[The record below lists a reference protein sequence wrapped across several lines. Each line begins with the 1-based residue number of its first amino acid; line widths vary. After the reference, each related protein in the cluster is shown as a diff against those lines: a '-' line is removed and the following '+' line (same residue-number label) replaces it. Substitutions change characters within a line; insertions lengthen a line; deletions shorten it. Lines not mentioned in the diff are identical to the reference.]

1 MGRSRIFWFQSW
13 DKLHSRRTTLPSKD
27 YITLTGLKIKCIIGI
42 FAWERKRK
50 QDVVIDLKFICNIRK
65 ASRRDNIQ
73 DTIDY
78 KKIAKTTIQYVES
91 SRFQLVET
99 LAEKLAALLL
109 RQFHLRDLS
118 LSVYKPGA
126 IRGSQTVGVNIQRAN
141 HPPGNQWV
149 VFSLGSNID
158 PASHLAYALN
168 EIDQKY
174 GLVKVSHVYET
185 SPVNLKK
192 QPVFWNMAAAVET
205 NDPPLK
211 IKNWLKNLEKGG
223 GRVRQGN
230 PNGPRTLDVDL
241 ILWNE
246 ALITN
251 QNFSIPHPDI
261 AQKAFVLFPL
271 TEIFPGLK
279 HPKLNLSY
287 LEMAAQFDDSK
298 QKIKMLPTE
307 SLPAFPL
314 NDWVG

>member
-1 MGRSRIFWFQSW
+1 
-13 DKLHSRRTTLPSKD
+13 LPSKD

-42 FAWERKRK
+42 FDWERKRK

-65 ASRRDNIQ
+65 ASRHDNIR
-73 DTIDY
+73 DTINY
-78 KKIAKTTIQYVES
+78 KNIAKTTIQFVES

-99 LAEKLAALLL
+99 LAERLAALLL
-109 RQFHLRDLS
+109 KQFHLRDLS

-126 IRGSQTVGVNIQRAN
+126 IRGSQTVGVSIQRAHGPSEN
-141 HPPGNQWV
+141 HWV

-158 PASHLAYALN
+158 PASHLAYALDK
-168 EIDQKY
+168 IDRKY

-192 QPVFWNMAAAVET
+192 QPVFWNMVVAVET

-211 IKNWLKNLEKGG
+211 IKNWLKNLEKEG

-246 ALITN
+246 ASLADR
-251 QNFSIPHPDI
+251 NFSIPHPDI

-271 TEIFPGLK
+271 TEIFPSLK
-279 HPKLNLSY
+279 HPKLGLSY
-287 LEMAAQFDDSK
+287 LEMAAQFDDTR
-298 QKIKMLPTE
+298 QKIKMLPPE
-307 SLPAFPL
+307 SLPSFPL
-314 NDWVG
+314 ADWVG

>member
-1 MGRSRIFWFQSW
+1 MIS
-13 DKLHSRRTTLPSKD
+13 KLKQLNSRRTNLPSKD

-42 FAWERKRK
+42 FDWERRRK
-50 QDVVIDLKFICNIRK
+50 QDVVIDLKFSCNIRK
-65 ASRRDNIQ
+65 ASRNDKIK

-78 KKIAKTTIQYVES
+78 KKIAKTTIQYVEN

-99 LAEKLAALLL
+99 LAERLAALLL
-109 RQFHLRDLS
+109 KRFHLRDLS
-118 LSVYKPGA
+118 LSVHKPGA
-126 IRGSQTVGVNIQRAN
+126 IRGSQTVGVSIQR
-141 HPPGNQWV
+141 HTRPPEGGWV

-192 QPVFWNMAAAVET
+192 QPAFWNMVAAVET
-205 NDPPLK
+205 SDPPIQ
-211 IKNWLKNLEKGG
+211 IKKWLTGLEKKG
-223 GRVRQGN
+223 GRVRKGN

-246 ALITN
+246 SLVTN
-251 QNFSIPHPDI
+251 QKFLIPHPDI

-271 TEIFPGLK
+271 TEIFPSLK
-279 HPKLNLSY
+279 HPRLNLSY
-287 LEMAAQFDDSK
+287 LEMAARFNDSN
-298 QKIKMLPTE
+298 QKIKMLPIE

-314 NDWVG
+314 NDWVE